1 MKVEGGI
8 KVYETIKCLVNNNI
22 PVMGHV
28 GLLPQSVKKKSDY
41 RVKGKDHLSFNQ
53 IIKDSIS
60 AEKAG
65 AFSLVV
71 ECVIKDLAD
80 KINQSVNI
88 PTIGIGASNKC
99 DGQILVTEDLLGYSE
114 KPPKFVKMYDNF
126 KERTEICIK
135 KFVKDLKNNNF
146 FVSTAIN
153 ASDAEEKLKIIKFD
167 LAIIDIMMPGKDGL
181 QLTKE
186 IREKIDL
193 PIILLTAK
201 GEPEDRVRGL
211 ELGAEDYLP
220 KPFEP
225 KELLL
230 RIKNVIKRIRKNKY
244 VITSIKIGKAS
255 INMKKMEIQK
265 EKKVIKINASEKIL
279 LENMIGSAGKIFSR
293 EEISKITNLTQE
305 RSIDV
310 LVTRLRQKI
319 EPDPKNPKYLQ
330 TVRGTGYVL
339 WLD

>member
-1 MKVEGGI
+1 MDNSKI
-8 KVYETIKCLVNNNI
+8 HIL
-22 PVMGHV
+22 
-28 GLLPQSVKKKSDY
+28 
-41 RVKGKDHLSFNQ
+41 
-53 IIKDSIS
+53 IIDDD
-60 AEKAG
+60 EK
-65 AFSLVV
+65 
-71 ECVIKDLAD
+71 IR
-80 KINQSVNI
+80 
-88 PTIGIGASNKC
+88 
-99 DGQILVTEDLLGYSE
+99 DLLKQY
-114 KPPKFVKMYDNF
+114 
-126 KERTEICIK
+126 
-135 KFVKDLKNNNF
+135 LKNNNF

-211 ELGAEDYLP
+211 ELGVEDYLP

-230 RIKNVIKRIRKNKY
+230 RIKNVIKRIKKNKH
-244 VITSIKIGKAS
+244 VITSIKIGKAHVN
-255 INMKKMEIQK
+255 IKKMEIQK
-265 EKKVIKINASEKIL
+265 EKKIIKINASEKIL
-279 LENMIGSAGKIFSR
+279 LENMISSAGKIFSR

>member
-1 MKVEGGI
+1 MDNSKIHILIV
-8 KVYETIKCLVNNNI
+8 
-22 PVMGHV
+22 
-28 GLLPQSVKKKSDY
+28 D
-41 RVKGKDHLSFNQ
+41 D
-53 IIKDSIS
+53 D
-60 AEKAG
+60 
-65 AFSLVV
+65 
-71 ECVIKDLAD
+71 D
-80 KINQSVNI
+80 KIR
-88 PTIGIGASNKC
+88 
-99 DGQILVTEDLLGYSE
+99 DLLKQY
-114 KPPKFVKMYDNF
+114 
-126 KERTEICIK
+126 
-135 KFVKDLKNNNF
+135 LKNNNF

-153 ASDAEEKLKIIKFD
+153 ASDAEEKLKIVKFD

-201 GEPEDRVRGL
+201 GEAEDRVRGL

-230 RIKNVIKRIRKNKY
+230 RIKNVIKRIKKDKY
-244 VITSIKIGKAS
+244 IITAIKIGKAN
-255 INMKKMEIQK
+255 INIKKMEIQK
-265 EKKVIKINASEKIL
+265 DKKIIKINASEKIL
-279 LENMIGSAGKIFSR
+279 LENMISSSGKIFSR

>member
-1 MKVEGGI
+1 MDNSKI
-8 KVYETIKCLVNNNI
+8 HIL
-22 PVMGHV
+22 
-28 GLLPQSVKKKSDY
+28 
-41 RVKGKDHLSFNQ
+41 
-53 IIKDSIS
+53 IIDDD
-60 AEKAG
+60 EK
-65 AFSLVV
+65 
-71 ECVIKDLAD
+71 IR
-80 KINQSVNI
+80 
-88 PTIGIGASNKC
+88 
-99 DGQILVTEDLLGYSE
+99 DLLKQY
-114 KPPKFVKMYDNF
+114 
-126 KERTEICIK
+126 
-135 KFVKDLKNNNF
+135 LKNNNF
-146 FVSTAIN
+146 FVSTAIS

-211 ELGAEDYLP
+211 ELGVEDYLP

-225 KELLL
+225 KELLF
-230 RIKNVIKRIRKNKY
+230 RIKNIIKRIRKNKY
-244 VITSIKIGKAS
+244 LISSIKIGIAN
-255 INMKKMEIQK
+255 INIKKMEIQK

-310 LVTRLRQKI
+310 LITRLRQKI

>member
-1 MKVEGGI
+1 MDNSKI
-8 KVYETIKCLVNNNI
+8 HIL
-22 PVMGHV
+22 
-28 GLLPQSVKKKSDY
+28 
-41 RVKGKDHLSFNQ
+41 
-53 IIKDSIS
+53 IIDDD
-60 AEKAG
+60 EK
-65 AFSLVV
+65 
-71 ECVIKDLAD
+71 IR
-80 KINQSVNI
+80 
-88 PTIGIGASNKC
+88 
-99 DGQILVTEDLLGYSE
+99 DLLKQY
-114 KPPKFVKMYDNF
+114 
-126 KERTEICIK
+126 
-135 KFVKDLKNNNF
+135 LKNNNF

-201 GEPEDRVRGL
+201 GEPDDRVRGL
-211 ELGAEDYLP
+211 ELGVEDYLP

-230 RIKNVIKRIRKNKY
+230 RIKNIIKRVKNNKNLINL
-244 VITSIKIGKAS
+244 VKIGKAN
-255 INMKKMEIQK
+255 INIKKMEIQK
-265 EKKVIKINASEKIL
+265 ENIKIKINASEKIL
-279 LENMIGSAGKIFSR
+279 LENMISSAGKIFSR

>member
-1 MKVEGGI
+1 MDNSKIHILIV
-8 KVYETIKCLVNNNI
+8 
-22 PVMGHV
+22 
-28 GLLPQSVKKKSDY
+28 D
-41 RVKGKDHLSFNQ
+41 D
-53 IIKDSIS
+53 D
-60 AEKAG
+60 
-65 AFSLVV
+65 
-71 ECVIKDLAD
+71 D
-80 KINQSVNI
+80 KIR
-88 PTIGIGASNKC
+88 
-99 DGQILVTEDLLGYSE
+99 DLLKQY
-114 KPPKFVKMYDNF
+114 
-126 KERTEICIK
+126 
-135 KFVKDLKNNNF
+135 LKNNNF

-153 ASDAEEKLKIIKFD
+153 ASEAEEKLKIVKFD

-201 GEPEDRVRGL
+201 GEAEDRVRGL

-230 RIKNVIKRIRKNKY
+230 RIKNVIKRIKKDNHI
-244 VITSIKIGKAS
+244 ITAIKIGKANVN
-255 INMKKMEIQK
+255 IKKMEIYK
-265 EKKVIKINASEKIL
+265 DKKIIKINASEKIL
-279 LENMIGSAGKIFSR
+279 LENMISSAGKIFSR

>member
-1 MKVEGGI
+1 MDNLKVHI
-8 KVYETIKCLVNNNI
+8 LIV
-22 PVMGHV
+22 
-28 GLLPQSVKKKSDY
+28 D
-41 RVKGKDHLSFNQ
+41 D
-53 IIKDSIS
+53 D
-60 AEKAG
+60 
-65 AFSLVV
+65 
-71 ECVIKDLAD
+71 D
-80 KINQSVNI
+80 KIR
-88 PTIGIGASNKC
+88 
-99 DGQILVTEDLLGYSE
+99 DLLKQY
-114 KPPKFVKMYDNF
+114 
-126 KERTEICIK
+126 
-135 KFVKDLKNNNF
+135 LKNNNF

-153 ASDAEEKLKIIKFD
+153 AADAEEKLKIVKFD

-186 IREKIDL
+186 IRETIDL

-201 GEPEDRVRGL
+201 GEAEDRIKGL
-211 ELGAEDYLP
+211 EIGAEDYLP

-230 RIKNVIKRIRKNKY
+230 RIKNIIKRIKKNTR
-244 VITSIKIGKAS
+244 IIAPIKIGKAN
-255 INMKKMEIQK
+255 INLKRMEIQK
-265 EKKVIKINASEKIL
+265 DKKIIKINASEKIL
-279 LENMIGSAGKIFSR
+279 LENMISSAGKIFSR

>member
-1 MKVEGGI
+1 MDNSKIHILIV
-8 KVYETIKCLVNNNI
+8 
-22 PVMGHV
+22 
-28 GLLPQSVKKKSDY
+28 D
-41 RVKGKDHLSFNQ
+41 D
-53 IIKDSIS
+53 D
-60 AEKAG
+60 
-65 AFSLVV
+65 
-71 ECVIKDLAD
+71 D
-80 KINQSVNI
+80 KIR
-88 PTIGIGASNKC
+88 
-99 DGQILVTEDLLGYSE
+99 DLLKQY
-114 KPPKFVKMYDNF
+114 
-126 KERTEICIK
+126 
-135 KFVKDLKNNNF
+135 LKNNNF

-153 ASDAEEKLKIIKFD
+153 ASDAEEKLKIVKFD

-186 IREKIDL
+186 IRENIDL

-201 GEPEDRVRGL
+201 GEAEDRVRGL

-230 RIKNVIKRIRKNKY
+230 RIKNVIKRIKKDNHIIN
-244 VITSIKIGKAS
+244 VIKIGKAN
-255 INMKKMEIQK
+255 INIKKMEIQK
-265 EKKVIKINASEKIL
+265 DKKIIKINVSEKIL
-279 LENMIGSAGKIFSR
+279 LENMISSAGKIFSR

>member
-1 MKVEGGI
+1 MDNSKVHI
-8 KVYETIKCLVNNNI
+8 LIV
-22 PVMGHV
+22 
-28 GLLPQSVKKKSDY
+28 D
-41 RVKGKDHLSFNQ
+41 D
-53 IIKDSIS
+53 D
-60 AEKAG
+60 
-65 AFSLVV
+65 
-71 ECVIKDLAD
+71 D
-80 KINQSVNI
+80 KIR
-88 PTIGIGASNKC
+88 
-99 DGQILVTEDLLGYSE
+99 DLLKQY
-114 KPPKFVKMYDNF
+114 
-126 KERTEICIK
+126 
-135 KFVKDLKNNNF
+135 LKNNNF

-153 ASDAEEKLKIIKFD
+153 ASDAEEKLKIVKFD

-186 IREKIDL
+186 IRETIDL

-201 GEPEDRVRGL
+201 GEAEDRIKGL
-211 ELGAEDYLP
+211 EIGAEDYLP

-230 RIKNVIKRIRKNKY
+230 RIKNIIKRIKKNTR
-244 VITSIKIGKAS
+244 IIAPIKIGKV
-255 INMKKMEIQK
+255 NVNLKRMEIQK
-265 EKKVIKINASEKIL
+265 DKKIIKINASEKIL
-279 LENMIGSAGKIFSR
+279 LENMISSAGKIFSR

>member
-1 MKVEGGI
+1 MDNSKIHILIV
-8 KVYETIKCLVNNNI
+8 
-22 PVMGHV
+22 
-28 GLLPQSVKKKSDY
+28 D
-41 RVKGKDHLSFNQ
+41 D
-53 IIKDSIS
+53 D
-60 AEKAG
+60 
-65 AFSLVV
+65 
-71 ECVIKDLAD
+71 D
-80 KINQSVNI
+80 KIR
-88 PTIGIGASNKC
+88 
-99 DGQILVTEDLLGYSE
+99 DLLKQY
-114 KPPKFVKMYDNF
+114 
-126 KERTEICIK
+126 
-135 KFVKDLKNNNF
+135 LKNNNF

-153 ASDAEEKLKIIKFD
+153 ASDAEEKLKIVKFD

-201 GEPEDRVRGL
+201 GEAEDRVRGL

-230 RIKNVIKRIRKNKY
+230 RIKNVIKRIKKDKHI
-244 VITSIKIGKAS
+244 ITAIKIGKTN
-255 INMKKMEIQK
+255 INIKKMEIQK
-265 EKKVIKINASEKIL
+265 DKKIIKINASEKIL
-279 LENMIGSAGKIFSR
+279 LENMISSAGKIFSR

>member
-1 MKVEGGI
+1 MDNSKIHILIV
-8 KVYETIKCLVNNNI
+8 
-22 PVMGHV
+22 
-28 GLLPQSVKKKSDY
+28 D
-41 RVKGKDHLSFNQ
+41 D
-53 IIKDSIS
+53 D
-60 AEKAG
+60 
-65 AFSLVV
+65 
-71 ECVIKDLAD
+71 D
-80 KINQSVNI
+80 KIR
-88 PTIGIGASNKC
+88 
-99 DGQILVTEDLLGYSE
+99 DLLKQY
-114 KPPKFVKMYDNF
+114 
-126 KERTEICIK
+126 
-135 KFVKDLKNNNF
+135 LKNNNF

-153 ASDAEEKLKIIKFD
+153 ASDAEEKLKIVKFD

-201 GEPEDRVRGL
+201 GEAEDRVRGL

-230 RIKNVIKRIRKNKY
+230 RIKNVIKRIKKDNHI
-244 VITSIKIGKAS
+244 ITTIKIGKAN
-255 INMKKMEIQK
+255 INIKKMEI
-265 EKKVIKINASEKIL
+265 EKDKKIIKINASEKIL
-279 LENMIGSAGKIFSR
+279 LENMISSAGKIFSR

>member
-1 MKVEGGI
+1 
-8 KVYETIKCLVNNNI
+8 
-22 PVMGHV
+22 
-28 GLLPQSVKKKSDY
+28 
-41 RVKGKDHLSFNQ
+41 
-53 IIKDSIS
+53 
-60 AEKAG
+60 
-65 AFSLVV
+65 
-71 ECVIKDLAD
+71 
-80 KINQSVNI
+80 
-88 PTIGIGASNKC
+88 
-99 DGQILVTEDLLGYSE
+99 
-114 KPPKFVKMYDNF
+114 
-126 KERTEICIK
+126 
-135 KFVKDLKNNNF
+135 
-146 FVSTAIN
+146 
-153 ASDAEEKLKIIKFD
+153 
-167 LAIIDIMMPGKDGL
+167 MPGKDGL

-201 GEPEDRVRGL
+201 GEAEDRVRGL

-230 RIKNVIKRIRKNKY
+230 RIKNVIKRTKKDKHI
-244 VITSIKIGKAS
+244 ITAIKIGKTN
-255 INMKKMEIQK
+255 INIKKMEIQK
-265 EKKVIKINASEKIL
+265 DKKIIKINASEKIL
-279 LENMIGSAGKIFSR
+279 LENMISSAGKIFSR

>member
-1 MKVEGGI
+1 MDNSKIHILIV
-8 KVYETIKCLVNNNI
+8 
-22 PVMGHV
+22 
-28 GLLPQSVKKKSDY
+28 D
-41 RVKGKDHLSFNQ
+41 D
-53 IIKDSIS
+53 D
-60 AEKAG
+60 
-65 AFSLVV
+65 
-71 ECVIKDLAD
+71 D
-80 KINQSVNI
+80 KIR
-88 PTIGIGASNKC
+88 
-99 DGQILVTEDLLGYSE
+99 DLLKQY
-114 KPPKFVKMYDNF
+114 
-126 KERTEICIK
+126 
-135 KFVKDLKNNNF
+135 LKNNNF
-146 FVSTAIN
+146 FVSTAFN
-153 ASDAEEKLKIIKFD
+153 ASDAEEKLKIVKFD

-186 IREKIDL
+186 IRETIDL

-201 GEPEDRVRGL
+201 GEAEDRVRGL

-230 RIKNVIKRIRKNKY
+230 RIKNVIKRVKKDKHI
-244 VITSIKIGKAS
+244 ITTIKIGKAH
-255 INMKKMEIQK
+255 INIKKMEIQK
-265 EKKVIKINASEKIL
+265 DKKIIKINASEKIL
-279 LENMIGSAGKIFSR
+279 LENMISSAGKIFSR
-293 EEISKITNLTQE
+293 EEISKITNLIQE

>member
-1 MKVEGGI
+1 MDNSKVHI
-8 KVYETIKCLVNNNI
+8 LIV
-22 PVMGHV
+22 
-28 GLLPQSVKKKSDY
+28 D
-41 RVKGKDHLSFNQ
+41 D
-53 IIKDSIS
+53 D
-60 AEKAG
+60 
-65 AFSLVV
+65 
-71 ECVIKDLAD
+71 D
-80 KINQSVNI
+80 KIR
-88 PTIGIGASNKC
+88 
-99 DGQILVTEDLLGYSE
+99 DLLKQY
-114 KPPKFVKMYDNF
+114 
-126 KERTEICIK
+126 
-135 KFVKDLKNNNF
+135 LKNNNF

-153 ASDAEEKLKIIKFD
+153 AADAEEKLKIVKFD

-186 IREKIDL
+186 IRETIDL

-201 GEPEDRVRGL
+201 GEAEDRIKGL
-211 ELGAEDYLP
+211 EIGAEDYLP

-230 RIKNVIKRIRKNKY
+230 RIKNIIKRIKKNTR
-244 VITSIKIGKAS
+244 IIAPIKIGKA
-255 INMKKMEIQK
+255 NVNLKRMEIQK
-265 EKKVIKINASEKIL
+265 DKKIIKINASEKIL
-279 LENMIGSAGKIFSR
+279 LENMISSAGKIFSR

>member
-1 MKVEGGI
+1 MDNSKIHILIV
-8 KVYETIKCLVNNNI
+8 
-22 PVMGHV
+22 
-28 GLLPQSVKKKSDY
+28 D
-41 RVKGKDHLSFNQ
+41 D
-53 IIKDSIS
+53 D
-60 AEKAG
+60 
-65 AFSLVV
+65 
-71 ECVIKDLAD
+71 D
-80 KINQSVNI
+80 KIR
-88 PTIGIGASNKC
+88 
-99 DGQILVTEDLLGYSE
+99 DLLKQY
-114 KPPKFVKMYDNF
+114 
-126 KERTEICIK
+126 
-135 KFVKDLKNNNF
+135 LKNNNF

-153 ASDAEEKLKIIKFD
+153 ASDAEEKLKIVKFD

-186 IREKIDL
+186 IRENIDL

-201 GEPEDRVRGL
+201 GEAEDRVRGL

-230 RIKNVIKRIRKNKY
+230 RIKNVIKRIKKDNHIIN
-244 VITSIKIGKAS
+244 VIKIGKAN
-255 INMKKMEIQK
+255 INIKKMEIQK
-265 EKKVIKINASEKIL
+265 DRKIIKINASEKIL
-279 LENMIGSAGKIFSR
+279 LENMISSAGKIFSR
-293 EEISKITNLTQE
+293 EEISKITNLIQE

>member
-1 MKVEGGI
+1 MDNSKI
-8 KVYETIKCLVNNNI
+8 HIL
-22 PVMGHV
+22 
-28 GLLPQSVKKKSDY
+28 
-41 RVKGKDHLSFNQ
+41 
-53 IIKDSIS
+53 IIDDD
-60 AEKAG
+60 EK
-65 AFSLVV
+65 
-71 ECVIKDLAD
+71 IR
-80 KINQSVNI
+80 
-88 PTIGIGASNKC
+88 
-99 DGQILVTEDLLGYSE
+99 DLLKQY
-114 KPPKFVKMYDNF
+114 
-126 KERTEICIK
+126 
-135 KFVKDLKNNNF
+135 LKNNNF

-265 EKKVIKINASEKIL
+265 EKK
-279 LENMIGSAGKIFSR
+279 
-293 EEISKITNLTQE
+293 
-305 RSIDV
+305 
-310 LVTRLRQKI
+310 
-319 EPDPKNPKYLQ
+319 
-330 TVRGTGYVL
+330 
-339 WLD
+339 

>member
-1 MKVEGGI
+1 MD
-8 KVYETIKCLVNNNI
+8 N
-22 PVMGHV
+22 
-28 GLLPQSVKKKSDY
+28 S
-41 RVKGKDHLSFNQ
+41 
-53 IIKDSIS
+53 
-60 AEKAG
+60 
-65 AFSLVV
+65 
-71 ECVIKDLAD
+71 
-80 KINQSVNI
+80 KIHILIVDDD
-88 PTIGIGASNKC
+88 NK
-99 DGQILVTEDLLGYSE
+99 IRDLLKQY
-114 KPPKFVKMYDNF
+114 
-126 KERTEICIK
+126 
-135 KFVKDLKNNNF
+135 LKNNNF

-153 ASDAEEKLKIIKFD
+153 ASDAEEKLKIVKFD

-186 IREKIDL
+186 IRENIDL

-201 GEPEDRVRGL
+201 GEAEDRVRGL

-230 RIKNVIKRIRKNKY
+230 RIKNVIKRIKKDKHIIN
-244 VITSIKIGKAS
+244 VIKIGKAN
-255 INMKKMEIQK
+255 INIKKMEIQK
-265 EKKVIKINASEKIL
+265 DRKIIKINASEKIL
-279 LENMIGSAGKIFSR
+279 LENMISSAGKIFSR

>member
-1 MKVEGGI
+1 MDNSKIHILIV
-8 KVYETIKCLVNNNI
+8 
-22 PVMGHV
+22 
-28 GLLPQSVKKKSDY
+28 D
-41 RVKGKDHLSFNQ
+41 D
-53 IIKDSIS
+53 D
-60 AEKAG
+60 
-65 AFSLVV
+65 
-71 ECVIKDLAD
+71 D
-80 KINQSVNI
+80 KIR
-88 PTIGIGASNKC
+88 
-99 DGQILVTEDLLGYSE
+99 DLLKQY
-114 KPPKFVKMYDNF
+114 
-126 KERTEICIK
+126 
-135 KFVKDLKNNNF
+135 LKNNNF

-153 ASDAEEKLKIIKFD
+153 ASDAEEKLKIVKFD

-201 GEPEDRVRGL
+201 GEAEDRVRGL

-230 RIKNVIKRIRKNKY
+230 RIKNVIKRIKKDKHIINA
-244 VITSIKIGKAS
+244 IKIGKANVN
-255 INMKKMEIQK
+255 IKKMEIQK
-265 EKKVIKINASEKIL
+265 DKKIIKINASEKIL
-279 LENMIGSAGKIFSR
+279 LENMISSAGKIFSR

>member
-1 MKVEGGI
+1 LIVDDDDKI
-8 KVYETIKCLVNNNI
+8 R
-22 PVMGHV
+22 
-28 GLLPQSVKKKSDY
+28 GLLKQY
-41 RVKGKDHLSFNQ
+41 
-53 IIKDSIS
+53 
-60 AEKAG
+60 
-65 AFSLVV
+65 
-71 ECVIKDLAD
+71 
-80 KINQSVNI
+80 
-88 PTIGIGASNKC
+88 
-99 DGQILVTEDLLGYSE
+99 
-114 KPPKFVKMYDNF
+114 
-126 KERTEICIK
+126 
-135 KFVKDLKNNNF
+135 LKNNNF

-153 ASDAEEKLKIIKFD
+153 ASDAEEKLKIVKFD

-186 IREKIDL
+186 IRDKIDL

-201 GEPEDRVRGL
+201 GEAEDRVRGL

-230 RIKNVIKRIRKNKY
+230 RIKNVIKRIKKDNHI
-244 VITSIKIGKAS
+244 ITAIKIGKANVN
-255 INMKKMEIQK
+255 IKKMEIHK
-265 EKKVIKINASEKIL
+265 DKKIIKINASEKIL
-279 LENMIGSAGKIFSR
+279 LENMISSAGKIFSR

>member
-1 MKVEGGI
+1 MDNSKTHI
-8 KVYETIKCLVNNNI
+8 
-22 PVMGHV
+22 
-28 GLLPQSVKKKSDY
+28 
-41 RVKGKDHLSFNQ
+41 
-53 IIKDSIS
+53 
-60 AEKAG
+60 
-65 AFSLVV
+65 LVV
-71 ECVIKDLAD
+71 DDDD
-80 KINQSVNI
+80 KIRELLKQYLK
-88 PTIGIGASNKC
+88 SN
-99 DGQILVTEDLLGYSE
+99 D
-114 KPPKFVKMYDNF
+114 
-126 KERTEICIK
+126 
-135 KFVKDLKNNNF
+135 F

-153 ASDAEEKLKIIKFD
+153 AADAEEKLKIVKFD

-186 IREKIDL
+186 IRETIDL

-201 GEPEDRVRGL
+201 GESEDRIKGL
-211 ELGAEDYLP
+211 EVGAEDYLP

-230 RIKNVIKRIRKNKY
+230 RIKNIIKRLKKNNSI
-244 VITSIKIGKAS
+244 ITPVKIGKAN
-255 INMKKMEIQK
+255 INLKKMEIQK
-265 EKKVIKINASEKIL
+265 DKKITKMNASEKTL
-279 LENMIGSAGKIFSR
+279 LENMISSAGKIFSR
-293 EEISKITNLTQE
+293 EEISKITHLTQE

>member
-1 MKVEGGI
+1 MDNSKVHI
-8 KVYETIKCLVNNNI
+8 LIV
-22 PVMGHV
+22 
-28 GLLPQSVKKKSDY
+28 D
-41 RVKGKDHLSFNQ
+41 D
-53 IIKDSIS
+53 D
-60 AEKAG
+60 
-65 AFSLVV
+65 
-71 ECVIKDLAD
+71 D
-80 KINQSVNI
+80 KIR
-88 PTIGIGASNKC
+88 
-99 DGQILVTEDLLGYSE
+99 DLLKQY
-114 KPPKFVKMYDNF
+114 
-126 KERTEICIK
+126 
-135 KFVKDLKNNNF
+135 LKNNNF

-153 ASDAEEKLKIIKFD
+153 ASDAEEKLKIVKFD

-186 IREKIDL
+186 IRETIDL

-201 GEPEDRVRGL
+201 GEAEDRIKGL
-211 ELGAEDYLP
+211 EIGAEDYLP

-230 RIKNVIKRIRKNKY
+230 RIKNIIKRIKKNNR
-244 VITSIKIGKAS
+244 IIAPIKIGKAN
-255 INMKKMEIQK
+255 INLKRMEIQK
-265 EKKVIKINASEKIL
+265 DKKIIKINASEKIL
-279 LENMIGSAGKIFSR
+279 LENMISSAGKIFSR

>member
-1 MKVEGGI
+1 MDNSKI
-8 KVYETIKCLVNNNI
+8 HI
-22 PVMGHV
+22 
-28 GLLPQSVKKKSDY
+28 
-41 RVKGKDHLSFNQ
+41 
-53 IIKDSIS
+53 
-60 AEKAG
+60 
-65 AFSLVV
+65 LVV
-71 ECVIKDLAD
+71 DDDD
-80 KINQSVNI
+80 KIR
-88 PTIGIGASNKC
+88 
-99 DGQILVTEDLLGYSE
+99 DLLKQY
-114 KPPKFVKMYDNF
+114 
-126 KERTEICIK
+126 
-135 KFVKDLKNNNF
+135 LKNNNF

-153 ASDAEEKLKIIKFD
+153 ASDAEEKLKIVKFD

-186 IREKIDL
+186 IRDKIDL

-201 GEPEDRVRGL
+201 GEAEDRVRGL

-230 RIKNVIKRIRKNKY
+230 RIKNVIKRIKKDNHI
-244 VITSIKIGKAS
+244 ITAIKIGKANVN
-255 INMKKMEIQK
+255 IKKMEIYK
-265 EKKVIKINASEKIL
+265 DKKIIKINASEKIL
-279 LENMIGSAGKIFSR
+279 LENMISSAGKIFSR

>member
-1 MKVEGGI
+1 MDNSKIHILIV
-8 KVYETIKCLVNNNI
+8 
-22 PVMGHV
+22 
-28 GLLPQSVKKKSDY
+28 D
-41 RVKGKDHLSFNQ
+41 D
-53 IIKDSIS
+53 D
-60 AEKAG
+60 
-65 AFSLVV
+65 
-71 ECVIKDLAD
+71 D
-80 KINQSVNI
+80 KIR
-88 PTIGIGASNKC
+88 
-99 DGQILVTEDLLGYSE
+99 DLLKQY
-114 KPPKFVKMYDNF
+114 
-126 KERTEICIK
+126 
-135 KFVKDLKNNNF
+135 LKNNNF

-153 ASDAEEKLKIIKFD
+153 AYDAEEKLKIVKFD

-186 IREKIDL
+186 IRDKIDL

-201 GEPEDRVRGL
+201 GEAEYRVRGL

-230 RIKNVIKRIRKNKY
+230 RIKNVIKRIKKDNHI
-244 VITSIKIGKAS
+244 ITAIKIGKANVN
-255 INMKKMEIQK
+255 IKKMEIYK
-265 EKKVIKINASEKIL
+265 DKKIIKINASEKIL
-279 LENMIGSAGKIFSR
+279 LENMISSAGKIFSR

>member
-1 MKVEGGI
+1 MDNSKI
-8 KVYETIKCLVNNNI
+8 HIL
-22 PVMGHV
+22 
-28 GLLPQSVKKKSDY
+28 
-41 RVKGKDHLSFNQ
+41 
-53 IIKDSIS
+53 IIDDD
-60 AEKAG
+60 EK
-65 AFSLVV
+65 
-71 ECVIKDLAD
+71 IR
-80 KINQSVNI
+80 
-88 PTIGIGASNKC
+88 
-99 DGQILVTEDLLGYSE
+99 DLLKQY
-114 KPPKFVKMYDNF
+114 
-126 KERTEICIK
+126 
-135 KFVKDLKNNNF
+135 LKNHNF

-153 ASDAEEKLKIIKFD
+153 ASDAEKKLKIIKFD

-244 VITSIKIGKAS
+244 VITSIKIGKAI
-255 INMKKMEIQK
+255 INMRKMEIQK
-265 EKKVIKINASEKIL
+265 EKKIIKINASEKIL